1 MNLIYKKE
9 DSLQQRLFY
18 SNLTLYTQ
26 EKSPVRARNTDKLFL
41 KKISHTNIKAILDAE
56 EPINANW

>member
-1 MNLIYKKE
+1 MNLIDKKE

-26 EKSPVRARNTDKLFL
+26 EKSPVRARNNDKLFL
-41 KKISHTNIKAILDAE
+41 KKILIQHVGYFKCRRTNKRK
-56 EPINANW
+56 